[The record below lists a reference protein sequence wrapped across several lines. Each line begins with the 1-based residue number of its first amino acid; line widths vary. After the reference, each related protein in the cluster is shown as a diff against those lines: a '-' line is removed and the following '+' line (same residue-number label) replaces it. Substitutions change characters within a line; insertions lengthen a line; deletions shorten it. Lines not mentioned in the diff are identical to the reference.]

1 MPIDDL
7 TILGNMLRAARKEK
21 ISRSSNWQMN
31 RIFPSKRLPILR
43 REEEIRPT

>member
-21 ISRSSNWQMN
+21 KFHAAATGR
-31 RIFPSKRLPILR
+31 
-43 REEEIRPT
+43 